1 MPRPRRKLW
10 TAGGLRPKDLP
21 LLRSI
26 YAEGIPERSESPSLV
41 VLCGLPGTGK
51 SHFAREL
58 ASRGPFVWLSSDRT
72 RKLLVVKPSY
82 SRREHRRVFAAMHV
96 LTRGYLRDGYSV
108 VFDATNLN
116 EGVRAPLYAVAE
128 DVGVDPLIIRFT
140 AHPDLV
146 WERMDQ
152 RANGTADAG
161 QSDAG
166 WDVYSR
172 MAVAD
177 LPVPRPHILIRG
189 PEDVESAMGEVLRRT
204 GQMGE
209 PSRRNQDAGDIRN
222 AGSHV
227 DPADRF
233 SNYVS

>member
-1 MPRPRRKLW
+1 MPRPRGKFW
-10 TAGGLRPKDLP
+10 TAGGLRPGDLSF
-21 LLRSI
+21 LRSV
-26 YAEGIPERSESPSLV
+26 YADGLPERSESPRLV

-58 ASRGPFVWLSSDRT
+58 TSRAPFVWLSSDRT
-72 RKLLVVKPSY
+72 RKLLVAHPAY

-96 LTRGYLRDGYSV
+96 LTRGYLLEGYSV

-116 EGVRAPLYAVAE
+116 EGVRAPLYSVAE
-128 DVGVDPLIIRFT
+128 EVGVEPLIIRFT

-146 WERMDQ
+146 WERMAE
-152 RANGTADAG
+152 RADGTADAA

-177 LPVPRPHILIRG
+177 QAVPRPHILVQG
-189 PEDVESAMGEVLRRT
+189 PEDVEEAMTAVLRGT
-204 GQMGE
+204 GCN
-209 PSRRNQDAGDIRN
+209 P
-222 AGSHV
+222 V
-227 DPADRF
+227 
-233 SNYVS
+233 VSE

>member
-1 MPRPRRKLW
+1 MPRPRGKFW
-10 TAGGLRPKDLP
+10 TAGGLRPKDLSF
-21 LLRSI
+21 LRTV
-26 YAEGIPERSESPSLV
+26 YADGMPARSHPPCLV

-58 ASRGPFVWLSSDRT
+58 ASQAPFVWLNSDRT
-72 RKLLVVKPSY
+72 RKLLVARPQY

-116 EGVRAPLYAVAE
+116 ENVRLPLYAVAE
-128 DVGVDPLIIRFT
+128 ELGVEPLIIRFT

-146 WERMDQ
+146 RKRMTERE
-152 RANGTADAG
+152 NGVGDAG

-166 WDVYSR
+166 WEVYSR

-177 LPVPRPHILIRG
+177 APVPRPHLLVRG
-189 PEDVESAMGEVLRRT
+189 PEDAERILAETLRRMRP
-204 GQMGE
+204 GQTL
-209 PSRRNQDAGDIRN
+209 R
-222 AGSHV
+222 
-227 DPADRF
+227 
-233 SNYVS
+233 

>member
-1 MPRPRRKLW
+1 MSGSKRRPLGKFW

-21 LLRSI
+21 FLRSV
-26 YAEGIPERSESPSLV
+26 YADGLPPRVESPSLV

-58 ASRGPFVWLSSDRT
+58 CAQAPFVWLSSDRT
-72 RKLLVVKPSY
+72 RKLLVARPQY

-96 LTRGYLRDGYSV
+96 LTRGYLRDGCSV

-116 EGVRAPLYAVAE
+116 EGVRAPLYAAA
-128 DVGVDPLIIRFT
+128 DAVGVDPLIIRFT

-146 WERMDQ
+146 RERMAE
-152 RANGTADAG
+152 RAEGIADAG

-166 WDVYSR
+166 WEVYSR

-177 LPVPRPHILIRG
+177 LPVPRPHLLVRG
-189 PEDVESAMGEVLRRT
+189 PEDMEQVLEETLRRT
-204 GQMGE
+204 ERGRVW
-209 PSRRNQDAGDIRN
+209 SR
-222 AGSHV
+222 
-227 DPADRF
+227 
-233 SNYVS
+233 

>member
-1 MPRPRRKLW
+1 MSSSKRRPLGKFW

-21 LLRSI
+21 FLRSV
-26 YAEGIPERSESPSLV
+26 YADGLPPRVESPSLV

-58 ASRGPFVWLSSDRT
+58 CAQAPFVWLSSDRT
-72 RKLLVVKPSY
+72 RKLLVARPQY

-116 EGVRAPLYAVAE
+116 EGVRAPLYAAA
-128 DVGVDPLIIRFT
+128 DSVGVDPLIIRFT

-146 WERMDQ
+146 RERMAE
-152 RANGTADAG
+152 RADGIADAG

-166 WDVYSR
+166 WEVYSR

-177 LPVPRPHILIRG
+177 LPVPRPHLLVRG
-189 PEDVESAMGEVLRRT
+189 PEDMEQVLEETLRRT
-204 GQMGE
+204 ERGRVW
-209 PSRRNQDAGDIRN
+209 SR
-222 AGSHV
+222 
-227 DPADRF
+227 
-233 SNYVS
+233 

>member
-1 MPRPRRKLW
+1 MSSSKRRPLGKFW

-21 LLRSI
+21 FLRSV
-26 YAEGIPERSESPSLV
+26 YADGLPPRVESPSLV

-58 ASRGPFVWLSSDRT
+58 CAQAPFVWLSSDRT
-72 RKLLVVKPSY
+72 RKLLVARPQY

-116 EGVRAPLYAVAE
+116 EGVRAPLYAAA
-128 DVGVDPLIIRFT
+128 DSVGVDPLIIRFT
-140 AHPDLV
+140 AHPDLIR
-146 WERMDQ
+146 ERMAE
-152 RANGTADAG
+152 RADGIADAG

-166 WDVYSR
+166 WEVYSR

-177 LPVPRPHILIRG
+177 LPVPRPHLLVRG
-189 PEDVESAMGEVLRRT
+189 PEDMEEALEQTLRRT
-204 GQMGE
+204 ERGRVWS
-209 PSRRNQDAGDIRN
+209 P
-222 AGSHV
+222 
-227 DPADRF
+227 
-233 SNYVS
+233 

>member
-1 MPRPRRKLW
+1 MPRPRGKFW
-10 TAGGLRPKDLP
+10 TAGGLRPKDLSF
-21 LLRSI
+21 LRTV
-26 YAEGIPERSESPSLV
+26 YADDMPAQSEPPRLV

-58 ASRGPFVWLSSDRT
+58 ASRAPFVWLNSDRT
-72 RKLLVVKPSY
+72 RKLLVARPQY

-116 EGVRAPLYAVAE
+116 ENVRLPLYAVAE
-128 DVGVDPLIIRFT
+128 ELGVEPLIIRFT

-146 WERMDQ
+146 RKRMTERE
-152 RANGTADAG
+152 NGVGDAG

-166 WDVYSR
+166 WEVYSR

-177 LPVPRPHILIRG
+177 TPVPRPHLLVRG
-189 PEDVESAMGEVLRRT
+189 PEDMADALAETLRW
-204 GQMGE
+204 
-209 PSRRNQDAGDIRN
+209 AGL
-222 AGSHV
+222 GS
-227 DPADRF
+227 
-233 SNYVS
+233 